1 MIRVGAQDA
10 RHQDPR
16 DRGLT
21 LIELLVTMLLLGV
34 VSTLV
39 VTAVVQS
46 VRVLTQTQDEGT
58 GLNDAKT
65 VLDRVARD
73 IRQARSV
80 SCTPSAADPD
90 ICFKRLT
97 LWIDSDSSYTQEVDE
112 LVTWELQLNADG
124 VHYDV
129 WRIEGDPTA
138 ASSPRQVQASSLI
151 VDVLFEYLDL
161 AGTAIQPDQ
170 ADIVNFTM
178 EYDAIVD
185 RGTERREAAFSAR
198 LRNKG

>member
-1 MIRVGAQDA
+1 MSRVG
-10 RHQDPR
+10 RPNSGR
-16 DRGLT
+16 DSGLT

-39 VTAVVQS
+39 VTAVSQS
-46 VRVLTQTQDEGT
+46 VRVLTQTQDEST

-80 SCTPSAADPD
+80 SCTPTAADPD
-90 ICFKRLT
+90 LCFKSLT
-97 LWIDSDSSYTQEVDE
+97 LWIDADSSYTQEADE
-112 LVTWELQLNADG
+112 RVTWELQLNADG
-124 VHYDV
+124 EHYDV
-129 WRIEGDPTA
+129 WRIEGDPTDPL
-138 ASSPRQVQASSLI
+138 SPRQVQASSLI
-151 VDVLFEYLDL
+151 VDVLFKYFDE
-161 AGTAIQPDQ
+161 AGNEIQPAD

-178 EYDAIVD
+178 QYDAILD

>member
-1 MIRVGAQDA
+1 MNAAPGRPAA
-10 RHQDPR
+10 TDPR

-39 VTAVVQS
+39 VTAVAQS
-46 VRVLTQTQDEGT
+46 VRILTHTQDEGT
-58 GLNDAKT
+58 GLNDAKI

-80 SCTPSAADPD
+80 ECTPTAADPS
-90 ICFKRLT
+90 CQKRLT
-97 LWIDSDSSYTQEVDE
+97 LWIDRDSSYTRSDDE
-112 LVTWELQLNADG
+112 LVTWELLPNADG
-124 VHYDV
+124 VHFDV
-129 WRIEGDPTA
+129 WRIEGDPTN

-151 VDVLFEYLDL
+151 VEVLFAYERD
-161 AGTAIQPDQ
+161 AGGTMISPDD
-170 ADIVNFTM
+170 ADIVHFTM
-178 EYDAIVD
+178 EYDAIID
-185 RGTERREAAFSAR
+185 RGTERRQAAFSAR